1 MSKYFIPN
9 QKVIILSLL
18 TILQFSVLL
27 PFSFGQNKPKKGS
40 FQRTVISRSE
50 LQKLDVP
57 KDSLSPQ
64 SPPTKTS
71 TRADNL
77 GDFNSVYSANA
88 IKQNANN
95 RISGRFTTIDTLY
108 IENKNLTIQIVQQGK
123 FQGVIGEAGKILVP
137 ITYDQIEF
145 YNQKDSLCPRWE
157 GVLRVKK
164 GGLCALAHYDGSPI
178 TALSFEE
185 IPYLSETCEGS
196 QQVFKVKQGGKYG
209 LLDKQGGILI
219 RPVYDDVFLLKNE
232 KGKQTIP
239 AVACVR
245 KQGKY
250 GFLELV
256 EKQILPTNYDKIAFL
271 QQLEIQEKDKITTHL
286 LVKIQQNGKWG
297 VMNLTDKEEIPIEF
311 EEIYPFQYGFA
322 LVKKAGKYGF
332 IDLKGKEKIAP
343 KYDYAQSFQYGIAL
357 AKKGEY
363 FGAVGEN
370 KKEAI
375 PFEYQSLEYLI
386 EKFKKGNDAHEF
398 FVQLLKAKKGDKYGI
413 INQQGKVIIPFEY
426 ESISL
431 DIKGF
436 GFRAKK
442 DKDSPEEFLAPPAAN
457 SKKEK

>member
-1 MSKYFIPN
+1 MKRYFVPN
-9 QKVIILSLL
+9 QRVIRLIFL
-18 TILQFSVLL
+18 FS
-27 PFSFGQNKPKKGS
+27 FCIISSSFGQNKPKKGS

-64 SPPTKTS
+64 NTANRPS

-77 GDFNSVYSANA
+77 GDFNSVYSTNA
-88 IKQNANN
+88 IKQSSNN

-108 IENKNLTIQIVQQGK
+108 IADKDLTIQIVQQGK

-157 GVLRVKK
+157 GVLRVRK

-178 TALSFEE
+178 TALAFEE

-219 RPVYDDVFLLKNE
+219 RPVYDDVFLLKND

-286 LVKIQQNGKWG
+286 LLKIQQNGKWG
-297 VMNLTDKEEIPIEF
+297 LMNLTDKEEIPIEF
-311 EEIYPFQYGFA
+311 DDIQPFQYGFA

-332 IDLKGKEKIAP
+332 IDLKGREKIAI
-343 KYDYAQSFQYGIAL
+343 KYDYAQSFLHGIAI

-363 FGAVGEN
+363 FGAISED
-370 KKEAI
+370 KKETI

-386 EKFKKGNDAHEF
+386 EKSKKNHEAYEF
-398 FVQLLKAKKGDKYGI
+398 FAPLLKAKKGDKYGI
-413 INQQGKVIIPFEY
+413 INQQGKVIIPLEY

-431 DIKGF
+431 DINGF

-442 DKDSPEEFLAPPAAN
+442 DKDSSEEFLTLPTAS